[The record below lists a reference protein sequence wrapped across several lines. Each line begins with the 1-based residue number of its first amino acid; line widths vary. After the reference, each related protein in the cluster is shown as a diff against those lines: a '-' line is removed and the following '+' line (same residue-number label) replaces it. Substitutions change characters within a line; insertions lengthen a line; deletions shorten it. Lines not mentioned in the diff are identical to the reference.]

1 MDAPSP
7 AVSLPS
13 RGMLVAVVG
22 PSGAGKDTLID
33 AVRRHFEGS
42 DLIRIVRRV
51 ITRPAEAGG
60 EDHLPATEEEFAR
73 LRDSGAFACHWQAH
87 GLFYGI
93 PAAARASVDEGA
105 LVIANGSR
113 SALPHFAAAFPRLKV
128 LNITA
133 RPEVLAERLAARGRE
148 SRDEILR
155 RLDRSSLEVTGDFD
169 VETIDNSG
177 SLEEA
182 EKAII
187 GFFQGL
193 DTDAGI
199 EEADRRDF
207 ASDERMAEIKARFRV
222 PGAAD

>member
-1 MDAPSP
+1 M
-7 AVSLPS
+7 
-13 RGMLVAVVG
+13 
-22 PSGAGKDTLID
+22 
-33 AVRRHFEGS
+33 
-42 DLIRIVRRV
+42 
-51 ITRPAEAGG
+51 
-60 EDHLPATEEEFAR
+60 
-73 LRDSGAFACHWQAH
+73 
-87 GLFYGI
+87 
-93 PAAARASVDEGA
+93 
-105 LVIANGSR
+105 IANGSR